1 MEDTSYQRMLHHT
14 ENNTPLGEIEKDSEL
29 FMMGSERQYLSTF
42 TCSNGCKLLIK
53 NAEEVVIPQC
63 SREEILNELHA
74 THMCAEGMKRLAR
87 GKFTWK
93 NMGKDIERKYSQ
105 CEMRLEKFQKQ
116 AQYTRKTQRGRPKQ
130 FGTSLCRGNVVS
142 RFWTVRKKQS
152 ADCEGQI
159 FRPPTCLLDA

>member
-1 MEDTSYQRMLHHT
+1 MVKLRLGVRSVKAQERNLEPVDTRLEILAETAMEDTSYQRMLLHT

-105 CEMRLEKFQKQ
+105 CEMCLENSRSKPNIPGK
-116 AQYTRKTQRGRPKQ
+116 RNEVVPS
-130 FGTSLCRGNVVS
+130 SLELACAG
-142 RFWTVRKKQS
+142 
-152 ADCEGQI
+152 
-159 FRPPTCLLDA
+159 